1 MRHLSRTAIA
11 VALSCVMA
19 GCGTITAQKKE
30 QRDAPVPEKKDSV
43 PTSPAAAKV
52 AMDPAVL
59 QDFQQRLAGYMALKR
74 DLRVKGTSG
83 TDLKETKEPAKI
95 EAAEEYMAARLRA
108 ARAGAKHGDIF
119 TPQISNEFRRL
130 LNPETKGEDGRDAK
144 QVLKDDAPAPGT
156 VPLKVNAT
164 YPEGKALPTVPA
176 TLLGALPTLPEQV
189 EYRVI
194 GKDLILR
201 DVDAN
206 IIVDFIPNA
215 IR

>member
-1 MRHLSRTAIA
+1 MAL
-11 VALSCVMA
+11 ALSCTIA
-19 GCGTITAQKKE
+19 GCGAITAQKKDK
-30 QRDAPVPEKKDSV
+30 DAPVPEKKDAA
-43 PTSPAAAKV
+43 PTAPAAAKV
-52 AMDPAVL
+52 VMNPAIL
-59 QDFQQRLAGYMALKR
+59 QDFQQRVAAYLALKK

-95 EAAEEYMAARLRA
+95 EAAEEYMAARIRA

-130 LNPETKGEDGRDAK
+130 LNPETKGEDGKDAK
-144 QVLKDDAPAPGT
+144 EILKDDAPAPGA
-156 VPLKVNAT
+156 VPMKVNAK

-194 GKDLILR
+194 NKDLILR